1 MSKHIH
7 LGIHRHKL
15 FFQMNLENIFGTII
29 FINKGYSKFIIL
41 NESSKLNM
49 HTSIYLSISRSDEEH
64 FDVITVSSF
73 LHRPTFR
80 SLIQSLKPNGIL
92 YYQTLIKV
100 F

>member
-1 MSKHIH
+1 
-7 LGIHRHKL
+7 
-15 FFQMNLENIFGTII
+15 
-29 FINKGYSKFIIL
+29 
-41 NESSKLNM
+41 M